1 MTSVLLQLT
10 PLSTQ
15 CRQPR
20 VYLIIVPLTLTT
32 PSVFVLV
39 TWFSVYLVM
48 THIFLYPNVAQELR
62 ATLPLQWHAYRHSTS
77 HVQVLTSI
85 KATTNLD
92 PSPSWNSAV
101 NVPGIILS
109 NIMSSATEVEI
120 TAVSINCKE
129 CLAIRQASVV
139 KH

>member
-1 MTSVLLQLT
+1 MNTLRFRATDMVL
-10 PLSTQ
+10 
-15 CRQPR
+15 R
-20 VYLIIVPLTLTT
+20 V
-32 PSVFVLV
+32 
-39 TWFSVYLVM
+39 FSDDSY
-48 THIFLYPNVAQELR
+48 FLYPNVAQELR

-77 HVQVLTSI
+77 HVQALTSI

-120 TAVSINCKE
+120 TADFINCKE
-129 CLAIRQASVV
+129 CLAIRQASAV